1 MLKIW
6 PIILYRVRADDILIV
21 IVSQEDLGRTFIWLV
36 PVLLFDVVKVLA
48 ADLVAYHILWRL
60 KKNSLNHILRGEKF
74 ILLRF
79 TSGL

>member
-21 IVSQEDLGRTFIWLV
+21 IVSQEDLSRTFIWLA

-48 ADLVAYHILWRL
+48 ADLVANHILWKL
-60 KKNSLNHILRGEKF
+60 KKNSLNHILRGEKL